1 MKNLLYFISFFTL
14 GIALTS
20 CDSFL
25 DKEPLSQIID
35 ESADTASVYTGADA
49 ETGIAAVYSG
59 MKTSQSELFFLDHY
73 VNGDAQSDNSYAGA
87 DNPDNFQIDDYKI
100 SSTNRNISRD
110 WKYFYGLIGTCNG
123 VIERTPKAVGLDAG
137 RRDEIIGEASFM
149 RGFLYFGM
157 VQLWGGVPIVTKPV
171 PEITSDNFAEVYSI
185 LYPDSKTQEEVYTQ
199 IINDLTTAVNQ
210 APTAY
215 GPTKMR
221 GTKAAAHAILAK
233 VYATR
238 QPVDWNKV
246 SEHADAVIASGFS
259 LLPSYE
265 QLWDG
270 MHENSAESIF
280 ELDCIGGATGS
291 NWGSSMFVGKDWKKF
306 NTPTHDLVDLFDA
319 EQDMV
324 RKNSS
329 ILFQKIT
336 SWTDVNWDISNYPFC
351 YKMRNTNGTQNQIL
365 LRLADILLLKAEALT
380 ELGQL
385 DAVSGAQYYVNLVR
399 SRAKLAPTTATTAD
413 ALRTAIAKER
423 RLELAFEGHRWYDL
437 KRTGKAIE
445 TMTALGYTLNE
456 NKLLFPIP
464 QGERDKNINLKQNP
478 GY

>member
-185 LYPDSKTQEEVYTQ
+185 LYPDSKTQDEVYTQ

>member
-185 LYPDSKTQEEVYTQ
+185 LYPDSKTQDEVYTQ

-238 QPVDWNKV
+238 QPADWNKV
-246 SEHADAVIASGFS
+246 NEHADAVIASGFS

-445 TMTALGYTLNE
+445 TMTALGYTINE

>member
-1 MKNLLYFISFFTL
+1 MGL
-14 GIALTS
+14 GLTS

-123 VIERTPKAVGLDAG
+123 VIERTPKAVGLDAA

-149 RGFLYFGM
+149 RGYLYFGM

-185 LYPDSKTQEEVYTQ
+185 LYPDSKTQDEVYTQ
-199 IINDLTTAVNQ
+199 IITDLTTAVNQ

-238 QPVDWNKV
+238 QPADWNKV
-246 SEHADAVIASGFS
+246 SEHADAVIASGFT
-259 LLPSYE
+259 LLPAFE

-270 MHENSAESIF
+270 QHENSAESIF

-385 DAVSGAQYYVNLVR
+385 DAASGAQYYVNLIR

-445 TMTALGYTLNE
+445 TMSALGYTINE

>member
-1 MKNLLYFISFFTL
+1 MKNLLYFISLFTI
-14 GIALTS
+14 GIGLTS

-185 LYPDSKTQEEVYTQ
+185 LYPDSKTQDEVYTQ

-238 QPVDWNKV
+238 QPADWNKV
-246 SEHADAVIASGFS
+246 NEHADAVIASGFS

-413 ALRTAIAKER
+413 ALRTAIARER

-445 TMTALGYTLNE
+445 TMTALGYTINE

>member
-1 MKNLLYFISFFTL
+1 
-14 GIALTS
+14 
-20 CDSFL
+20 
-25 DKEPLSQIID
+25 
-35 ESADTASVYTGADA
+35 
-49 ETGIAAVYSG
+49 

-185 LYPDSKTQEEVYTQ
+185 LYPDSKTQDEVYTQ

-238 QPVDWNKV
+238 QPADWNKV
-246 SEHADAVIASGFS
+246 NEHADAVIASGFS

>member
-110 WKYFYGLIGTCNG
+110 WKYFYGLIGT
-123 VIERTPKAVGLDAG
+123 PKAVGLDAG

-238 QPVDWNKV
+238 QPADWNKV
-246 SEHADAVIASGFS
+246 NEHADAVIASGFS

>member
-238 QPVDWNKV
+238 QPADWNKV

-306 NTPTHDLVDLFDA
+306 NTPTHDLVDLFVA
-319 EQDMV
+319 EQDIV

-445 TMTALGYTLNE
+445 TMTALGYTINE

>member
-35 ESADTASVYTGADA
+35 ESADTASLYTGADA

>member
-1 MKNLLYFISFFTL
+1 MKNLLYFISLFTI
-14 GIALTS
+14 GIGLTS

-185 LYPDSKTQEEVYTQ
+185 LYPDSKTQDEVYTQ

-238 QPVDWNKV
+238 QPADWNKV
-246 SEHADAVIASGFS
+246 NEHADAVIASGFS

-385 DAVSGAQYYVNLVR
+385 DAASGAQYYVNLIR

-413 ALRTAIAKER
+413 ALRTAIARER

-445 TMTALGYTLNE
+445 TMTALGYTINE

>member
-59 MKTSQSELFFLDHY
+59 MKTSQSELFFFDY
-73 VNGDAQSDNSYAGA
+73 FVNGDAQLENSSAGA

-238 QPVDWNKV
+238 QPADWNKV
-246 SEHADAVIASGFS
+246 NEHADAVIASGFS

>member
-35 ESADTASVYTGADA
+35 ESADTASLYTGADA

-185 LYPDSKTQEEVYTQ
+185 LYPDSKTQDEVYTQ

-306 NTPTHDLVDLFDA
+306 NTPTHDLVDLFVA
-319 EQDMV
+319 EQDIV

>member
-35 ESADTASVYTGADA
+35 ESADTASLYTGADA

-185 LYPDSKTQEEVYTQ
+185 LYPDSKTQDEVYTQ

>member
-1 MKNLLYFISFFTL
+1 MKNLLYFLSFFSL
-14 GIALTS
+14 GLGLTS

-35 ESADTASVYTGADA
+35 ESADTASVYTAADA

-185 LYPDSKTQEEVYTQ
+185 LYPDSKTQDEVYTQ

>member
-1 MKNLLYFISFFTL
+1 MKNLLYFISFLSMGL
-14 GIALTS
+14 GLTS

-123 VIERTPKAVGLDAG
+123 VIERTPKAVGLDAA

-149 RGFLYFGM
+149 RGYLYFGM

-185 LYPDSKTQEEVYTQ
+185 LYPDSKTQDEVYTQ
-199 IINDLTTAVNQ
+199 IITDLTTAVNQ

-238 QPVDWNKV
+238 QPADWNKV
-246 SEHADAVIASGFS
+246 SEHADAVIASGFT
-259 LLPSYE
+259 LLPAFE

-270 MHENSAESIF
+270 QHENSAESIF

-385 DAVSGAQYYVNLVR
+385 DAASGAQYYVNLIR

-445 TMTALGYTLNE
+445 TMSALGYTINE

>member
-1 MKNLLYFISFFTL
+1 
-14 GIALTS
+14 
-20 CDSFL
+20 
-25 DKEPLSQIID
+25 
-35 ESADTASVYTGADA
+35 
-49 ETGIAAVYSG
+49 
-59 MKTSQSELFFLDHY
+59 
-73 VNGDAQSDNSYAGA
+73 
-87 DNPDNFQIDDYKI
+87 
-100 SSTNRNISRD
+100 
-110 WKYFYGLIGTCNG
+110 
-123 VIERTPKAVGLDAG
+123 
-137 RRDEIIGEASFM
+137 
-149 RGFLYFGM
+149 M

-238 QPVDWNKV
+238 QPADWNKV
-246 SEHADAVIASGFS
+246 NEHADAVIASGFS

>member
-1 MKNLLYFISFFTL
+1 MKNLLYFISLFTI
-14 GIALTS
+14 GIGLTS

-238 QPVDWNKV
+238 QPADWNKV
-246 SEHADAVIASGFS
+246 NEHADAVIASGFS

>member
-1 MKNLLYFISFFTL
+1 MKNLLYFISLFTI
-14 GIALTS
+14 GIGLTS

-185 LYPDSKTQEEVYTQ
+185 LYPDSKTQDEVYTQ

-238 QPVDWNKV
+238 QPADWNKV
-246 SEHADAVIASGFS
+246 NEHADAVIASGFS

-445 TMTALGYTLNE
+445 TMTALGYTINE

>member
-1 MKNLLYFISFFTL
+1 
-14 GIALTS
+14 
-20 CDSFL
+20 
-25 DKEPLSQIID
+25 
-35 ESADTASVYTGADA
+35 
-49 ETGIAAVYSG
+49 

-185 LYPDSKTQEEVYTQ
+185 LYPDSKTQDEVYTQ